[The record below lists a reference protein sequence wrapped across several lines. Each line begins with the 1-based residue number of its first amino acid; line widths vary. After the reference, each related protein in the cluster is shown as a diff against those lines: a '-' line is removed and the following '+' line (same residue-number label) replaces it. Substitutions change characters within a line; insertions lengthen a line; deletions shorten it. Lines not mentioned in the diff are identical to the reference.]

1 MEKRNLVQV
10 QYRGRRSGKFE
21 GDAYTYIADVPLE
34 VGDIVNV
41 PTKYG
46 ESEAQVCRI
55 NVPEGD
61 IPAWCG
67 SLRHITEAAVPQD
80 MFAEFFDQEV
90 CTGGNPDF

>member
-1 MEKRNLVQV
+1 MC
-10 QYRGRRSGKFE
+10 RSNTGAAAPA
-21 GDAYTYIADVPLE
+21 GLRAMRIPMLRMPPLE
-34 VGDIVNV
+34 VGDVVNV

-55 NVPEGD
+55 NVPEED

-80 MFAEFFDQEV
+80 MFSEFFA
-90 CTGGNPDF
+90 

>member
-10 QYRGRRSGKFE
+10 RYRGRRSGKFE
-21 GDAYTYIADVPLE
+21 GDAYTYVADVPLE

-46 ESEAQVCRI
+46 ESEAQVCR
-55 NVPEGD
+55 EEE

-67 SLRHITEAAVPQD
+67 MLRHITEAAVPQD
-80 MFAEFFDQEV
+80 MFSEFFA
-90 CTGGNPDF
+90 